1 MLNIRRGIGR
11 VGVVSLVLW
20 ELITLSGGSKTT
32 TAHFLMPSPLDCGL
46 YGCRPSAHRVDLLAR
61 AALDRTRLRDRKS
74 PINPLVIVEAWRYA
88 SAVSCSSRSASFW

>member
-32 TAHFLMPSPLDCGL
+32 TAHFLMPSPLDCRSIWL
-46 YGCRPSAHRVDLLAR
+46 SSFRS
-61 AALDRTRLRDRKS
+61 
-74 PINPLVIVEAWRYA
+74 
-88 SAVSCSSRSASFW
+88 SCGFAGACCSGSDATS